1 MGFHNDLR
9 EDVIVAV
16 GLMALLLMGLV
27 TLAGNLVLGEVPTLA
42 GDLLGHSF
50 LTSHI
55 ILGVIGSLLALF
67 STVITMFY
75 FIGTGKAVKESVQ
88 EWDLD
93 PRYYDMVLKYKKK
106 YFPTMT
112 LSLVVYIALPSV
124 GAATS
129 ADYLSAGFH
138 GMVAYLTVAT
148 HAFICYQ
155 GWYYI
160 FENDRLVATVD
171 RLAREAERDEK
182 RDGSES

>member
-1 MGFHNDLR
+1 M
-9 EDVIVAV
+9 AV
-16 GLMALLLMGLV
+16 ALLALLFMGLV
-27 TLAGNLVLGEVPTLA
+27 MLIANLLLGQFPTLA
-42 GDLLGHSF
+42 GELLGTSF
-50 LTSHI
+50 LSTHI
-55 ILGVIGSLLALF
+55 ILGVIASLLALF

-88 EWDLD
+88 EWELD
-93 PRYYDMVLKYKKK
+93 ERYYQMVLKYKKK

-138 GMVAYLTVAT
+138 SLVAYLTILT

-155 GWYYI
+155 GWFYI

-171 RLAREAERDEK
+171 RLAREKEREDEI
-182 RDGSES
+182 SNE